1 MQGSEK
7 MSENVKAKASKKSW
21 FKNLKAEFKKI
32 IWPDKKT
39 IVKETTAVVI
49 VTIILGLVISLL
61 DFIITH
67 GVNLLVS
74 L

>member
-1 MQGSEK
+1 MSEK
-7 MSENVKAKASKKSW
+7 VKAKASKKSW

-61 DFIITH
+61 DFIITY
-67 GVNLLVS
+67 GVDLLVNL
-74 L
+74 